1 MPVPEPVLPPPPP
14 RTPEPAPE
22 PAPPSLPKGPPVLEL
37 RLEGG
42 KRTGELLALPAG
54 DLKLGTAASNDVQL
68 RERGIAFRHAL
79 LRVSADGRATIEDLT
94 GKGGT
99 RVQGEVLAP
108 GRRWLLGPGDRVSL
122 GDVLA
127 LVVLEEPPAD
137 VVSAFEELVPAALCP
152 PRARALVG
160 LLAGARSLAD
170 ARAAHTGP
178 GLRADALEL
187 FDADVSEWVLD
198 ARRLL
203 RPDLLPADPAAW
215 VRHHEEE
222 DAPLVVHLGADG
234 ARLLLRRW
242 DLVARIPPQPAPGA
256 GDAARAAQVLPWL
269 LAGAERLLPT
279 KLEPLGD
286 GWHRVDYVALRSD
299 WPLLGRF
306 ERIEAVTDG
315 RVVAADL
322 VPTVAAI
329 STFPLVAEDALED
342 SIRDRQTKRFY
353 RPASRG
359 HAGNVPPVPMGGRY
373 GRLRHRPK
381 RGE

>member
-1 MPVPEPVLPPPPP
+1 VPVPVLPPPPD
-14 RTPEPAPE
+14 
-22 PAPPSLPKGPPVLEL
+22 PPSLPKGPPVLEL

-54 DLKLGTAASNDVQL
+54 DLKLGTAASNEVQL

-79 LRVSADGRATIEDLT
+79 LRVSADGRATLEDLT

-108 GRRWLLGPGDRVSL
+108 GRRWLLGPGDRVAL
-122 GDVLA
+122 GDVLE
-127 LVVLEEPPAD
+127 LVVLEAPPAD
-137 VVSAFEELVPAALCP
+137 VVAAFEELVPAALCP

-160 LLAGARSLAD
+160 LLAEARSLAD
-170 ARAAHTGP
+170 ARAAR
-178 GLRADALEL
+178 RADALEL
-187 FDADVSEWVLD
+187 FDADVSGWVLD

-215 VRHHEEE
+215 VRHHEGE

-234 ARLLLRRW
+234 ARLLVRRW
-242 DLVARIPPQPAPGA
+242 ELVARIPPQPAPGA
-256 GDAARAAQVLPWL
+256 GDAARAAHVLPWL

-329 STFPLVAEDALED
+329 SVFPLVAEDALED
-342 SIRDRQTKRFY
+342 SIRERQTQRFY

-359 HAGNVPPVPMGGRY
+359 QAGNVPPVPMGGRY
-373 GRLRHRPK
+373 GRLRHKPK